1 MGINR
6 HLTCFLRGKLLTRLD
21 KLSHRFGASLHIIIT
36 RGTAVSMQHR
46 EREEKKKASYNDVD
60 DQARCPA
67 VLDPEPPLFIVTGE
81 AAEYSVELLNTILII
96 NTVKVKFS
104 TQIKAMMTSTRNVV
118 AATAIASALFS
129 STPSSHAFAPAPR
142 RRSYSATT
150 MPRIISPCRNLLRVN
165 YLKNEMDGPPPGGVA
180 RELTSQPVVVSAE
193 AEALSHSKTTL
204 KLTPSFNL
212 FQLLPLEEGGHVP
225 SSMAGNERR
234 DADSLKVGVPDT
246 MWDMKLIDYKGLG
259 GDKSIDALPDPFKLV
274 EKELQPFAES
284 IKELVSTDQPIL
296 SMAARHFFE
305 KRHGK
310 RFRPTIIQLM
320 SKAVA
325 ACDPENM
332 GDVDRW
338 DHAGAS
344 KVDVEG
350 GIVNSKNHQGSDV
363 WRKQAQLGQIVEM
376 IHVASLIHDDVLD
389 EADTRRGG
397 EAVHKLYSNKVA
409 VLAGDY
415 LLARASVLLARLE
428 NTAVVQIMATALE
441 SLVAGEIMQLKSSP
455 EELLQMSSYLR
466 KSYYKTASLIC
477 YACRSTALLGGH
489 AYGSTVATACEEF
502 GFHMGLAFQIQ
513 DDILD
518 FTAAAD
524 IMGKPTL
531 ADMSLGLSTAPIL
544 YAAQEF
550 PHLQPLVKRRFKEKG
565 DKQTALEALYRS
577 ETAMNK
583 ARRLAEFHA
592 QKAIDSLLRLP
603 QSESRDALLR
613 LTHVVITRKK

>member
-1 MGINR
+1 MM
-6 HLTCFLRGKLLTRLD
+6 TSGKY
-21 KLSHRFGASLHIIIT
+21 A
-36 RGTAVSMQHR
+36 TAVSM
-46 EREEKKKASYNDVD
+46 
-60 DQARCPA
+60 
-67 VLDPEPPLFIVTGE
+67 I
-81 AAEYSVELLNTILII
+81 AAMAMLNP
-96 NTVKVKFS
+96 
-104 TQIKAMMTSTRNVV
+104 TST
-118 AATAIASALFS
+118 
-129 STPSSHAFAPAPR
+129 HAFAPR
-142 RRSYSATT
+142 QCSS
-150 MPRIISPCRNLLRVN
+150 RITVPVQSQNSLLQMN
-165 YLKNEMDGPPPGGVA
+165 YLQKEKLAAATSSGNESAPVSDPA
-180 RELTSQPVVVSAE
+180 PVVVSAKS
-193 AEALSHSKTTL
+193 EALSHSTTTM

-212 FQLLPLEEGGHVP
+212 FQMLPEDEGGIIP
-225 SSMAGNERR
+225 QTAAGNELR
-234 DADSLKVGVPDT
+234 DGDALKVGIPDT
-246 MWDMKLIDYKGLG
+246 LWDMKLSDYKGLG
-259 GDKSIDALPDPFKLV
+259 GNKKIETLPDPFKMV
-274 EKELQPFAES
+274 EKELQPFSDS
-284 IKELVSTDQPIL
+284 IKELVSTDQPVL
-296 SMAARHFFE
+296 SMAAKHFFE

-310 RFRPTIIQLM
+310 RTRPVIIQLM

-325 ACDPENM
+325 GCEPETMTGQNWQ
-332 GDVDRW
+332 DS
-338 DHAGAS
+338 GAS

-350 GIVNSKNHQGSDV
+350 GVVTVQNHEGSDV
-363 WRKQAQLGQIVEM
+363 FRKQGQLGQIVEM

-397 EAVHKLYSNKVA
+397 ESVHKLYSNKVA

-455 EELLQMSSYLR
+455 DELLKMESYLR

-524 IMGKPTL
+524 ILGKPAL

-550 PHLQPLVKRRFKEKG
+550 PHLQPLIKRRFKKEG
-565 DKQTALEALYRS
+565 DKQTALEALYKS
-577 ETAMNK
+577 KTAMNK
-583 ARRLAEFHA
+583 AKTLAEFHA
-592 QKAIDSLLRLP
+592 QRAADALLRIP
-603 QSESRDALLR
+603 QSEARDALLR
-613 LTHVVITRKK
+613 LTYVVITRKK

>member
-1 MGINR
+1 M
-6 HLTCFLRGKLLTRLD
+6 
-21 KLSHRFGASLHIIIT
+21 
-36 RGTAVSMQHR
+36 
-46 EREEKKKASYNDVD
+46 
-60 DQARCPA
+60 
-67 VLDPEPPLFIVTGE
+67 
-81 AAEYSVELLNTILII
+81 
-96 NTVKVKFS
+96 
-104 TQIKAMMTSTRNVV
+104 
-118 AATAIASALFS
+118 
-129 STPSSHAFAPAPR
+129 
-142 RRSYSATT
+142 
-150 MPRIISPCRNLLRVN
+150 
-165 YLKNEMDGPPPGGVA
+165 
-180 RELTSQPVVVSAE
+180 
-193 AEALSHSKTTL
+193 
-204 KLTPSFNL
+204 KLTPSFDL
-212 FQLLPLEEGGHVP
+212 FQLLPEDEGGTAPHV
-225 SSMAGNERR
+225 MAGNALR
-234 DADSLKVGVPDT
+234 DSDVLKVGVPDT
-246 MWDMKLIDYKGLG
+246 LWDMKLTDYVGLG
-259 GDKSIDALPDPFKLV
+259 GKNKIETSLPDPFQLV
-274 EKELQPFAES
+274 EKELQPFSDS

-296 SMAARHFFE
+296 SMAAKHFFE

-325 ACDPENM
+325 ACNPENM
-332 GDVDRW
+332 MMMTTTNDGVEEEEENNHIKW
-338 DHAGAS
+338 EYTGAS
-344 KVDVEG
+344 KVDYMEG
-350 GIVNSKNHQGSDV
+350 GVVTSKNHKGSEV

-455 EELLQMSSYLR
+455 EELLQMESYLR

-550 PHLQPLVKRRFKEKG
+550 PTSNPWSNDDLSKRGISRRHWRRCTRVRRPWIRRDNLRYSMPRG
-565 DKQTALEALYRS
+565 RWMHCS
-577 ETAMNK
+577 VCRR
-583 ARRLAEFHA
+583 ARLG
-592 QKAIDSLLRLP
+592 
-603 QSESRDALLR
+603 
-613 LTHVVITRKK
+613 TGY